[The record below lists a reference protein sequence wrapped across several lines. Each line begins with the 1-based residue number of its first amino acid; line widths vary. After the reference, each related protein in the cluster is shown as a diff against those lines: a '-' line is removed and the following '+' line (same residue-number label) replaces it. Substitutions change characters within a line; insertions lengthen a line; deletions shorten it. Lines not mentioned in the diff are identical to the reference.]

1 MKVAVTGATGF
12 IGGHLARAL
21 TDHGHDVT
29 ALTRHPDD
37 YDGAGRAVHADIADA
52 ASLGEALDGQEA
64 AYYLVHSLAEQD
76 FAERDREGAHAFAA
90 AATAAGLDQVVYLG
104 GLGNDQDDLSEHL
117 RSRREVERILLEGAP
132 TTALR
137 AGIVIG
143 DGSISWEILR
153 QLVERLPVMI
163 TPRWVQT
170 KTQPIALADA
180 LVDLVGVLG
189 RADAIGEVYDIG
201 GPEALTYRDMMLI
214 ASRVMD
220 RHRIIAP
227 VPLLSPR
234 LSSHWLRIITDVDL
248 TTARSLVDS
257 MTNEVVVRD
266 HRLDELLGHTPMT
279 FAEAAAKALAARA
292 ERRAAA
298 ETRARP

>member
-1 MKVAVTGATGF
+1 MGAALVNVLTEA
-12 IGGHLARAL
+12 GHE
-21 TDHGHDVT
+21 VT

-37 YDGAGRAVHADIADA
+37 YEGPARAVHADIGDPK
-52 ASLGEALDGQEA
+52 SLRSALDGQEA
-64 AYYLVHSLAEQD
+64 AYYLVHSLAEDD
-76 FAERDREGAHAFAA
+76 FAARDRDGAAAFAA
-90 AATAAGLDQVVYLG
+90 AATGASLSQVVYLG
-104 GLGNDQDDLSEHL
+104 GLGDDRDDLSEHL
-117 RSRREVERILLEGAP
+117 RSRREVESILLQSAP

-153 QLVERLPVMI
+153 QLVERLPVMV

-189 RADAIGEVYDIG
+189 RPDAVGEVYEIG
-201 GPEALTYRDMMLI
+201 GPEALTYREMMMI

-220 RHRIIAP
+220 RRRVIAP

-234 LSSHWLRIITDVDL
+234 LSSHWLRLITDVDL
-248 TTARSLVDS
+248 STARALVDS
-257 MTNEVVVRD
+257 MTNEVVVLD
-266 HRLDELLGHTPMT
+266 HRLDELLGHRPMT

-298 ETRARP
+298 EVRARP